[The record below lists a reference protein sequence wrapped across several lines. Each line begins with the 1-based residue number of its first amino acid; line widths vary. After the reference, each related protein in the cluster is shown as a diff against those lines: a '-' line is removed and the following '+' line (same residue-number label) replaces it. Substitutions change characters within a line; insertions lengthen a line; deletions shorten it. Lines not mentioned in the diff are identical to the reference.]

1 MTFNYRARDESGEMK
16 TGTID
21 ALSEAKAAEALHR
34 AGLIVLELKSES
46 GQGFNIERYLGFL
59 HRVPRKEI
67 VLFSRMLATLINA
80 RIPIIQ
86 VFEILLEQTSNANLK
101 KAVGKIMMDVRA
113 GKSVS
118 EAMVGFPS
126 IFPNL
131 YVSLVKTGEITGTM
145 DQALLYLANQQEK
158 DYELNSKVRGAMI
171 YPAFIICAILVVGGL
186 MFVFVLPSMI
196 DVLLESGAELPFTT
210 RILIFLTEFIQNYW
224 PFIITGALGLGIG
237 SQVYIRTTAGRAI
250 WDQIKLRLPVINKV
264 LRNIYMDR
272 FSRNLSTLVASSIP
286 IVTALRTVADIV
298 GNTVYQGIILDAAE
312 EVEIGKSISDV
323 FAAHPEIPVIVTQMV
338 KVGEQTGTLH
348 EILAKLADFFDK
360 EVSNAV
366 GTLTA
371 LMEPI
376 IMIILGIAVAA
387 MVAGILLPIYNLA
400 SVQ

>member
-1 MTFNYRARDESGEMK
+1 
-16 TGTID
+16 
-21 ALSEAKAAEALHR
+21 
-34 AGLIVLELKSES
+34 
-46 GQGFNIERYLGFL
+46 
-59 HRVPRKEI
+59 
-67 VLFSRMLATLINA
+67 
-80 RIPIIQ
+80 
-86 VFEILLEQTSNANLK
+86 
-101 KAVGKIMMDVRA
+101 
-113 GKSVS
+113 
-118 EAMVGFPS
+118 
-126 IFPNL
+126 
-131 YVSLVKTGEITGTM
+131 
-145 DQALLYLANQQEK
+145 
-158 DYELNSKVRGAMI
+158 MI

-196 DVLLESGAELPFTT
+196 HVLLESGAELPFTT